1 MKKLGILNFILFL
14 IAITTSCDKK
24 NNLLPTEKTFY
35 TDLNTINVTNLKT
48 DSSGLSDLKAV
59 IKTVHGNITF
69 KFYSTKSPNTTAR
82 IIDLIQKGFY
92 DGLAFHRVLPHYIVQ
107 TGDPTGSGQG
117 GSDVKIKAEFN
128 EIQHIKGTIAM
139 ARKIDDVNS
148 SDSQFYIALT
158 TLPHLDGKYTVF
170 GQVIAGLNILD
181 KIQKDDKILS
191 IVLGN

>member
-1 MKKLGILNFILFL
+1 MKKLRILSL
-14 IAITTSCDKK
+14 IFVLITITTSCDKK
-24 NNLLPTEKTFY
+24 DNLLPTEKTFY
-35 TDLNTINVTNLKT
+35 TDLSAINVTNLKT
-48 DSSGLSDLKAV
+48 DSNGLSDLKAI

-69 KFYSTKSPNTTAR
+69 KFYSSKSPGTTAR

-107 TGDPTGSGQG
+107 TGDPTGTGQG
-117 GSDVKIKAEFN
+117 GSEVKIKAEFN

-139 ARKIDDVNS
+139 ARKIDDINS

-191 IVLGN
+191 VVLSN